1 MANDKA
7 VKDSEGQNVT
17 PPEDDKQDHGS
28 GWKYSSDISAD
39 SAPSEKNNT
48 VEDINWSASE
58 FIAHEKNITWY
69 VILLVVT
76 LVAGAI
82 VYYLTND
89 KISTVVIILAGV
101 IFGIY
106 GARKPR
112 LIDYKINSS
121 GITVQTKLFSYDAFK
136 SFEIVE
142 DSIIPNIVLIPLKR
156 FMPSLSIYLD
166 PNTQEEVVKIL
177 SAWLPQDF
185 HQQDL
190 IERFV
195 QRVRF

>member
-1 MANDKA
+1 MANDKV
-7 VKDSEGQNVT
+7 VKDSKGQNAT
-17 PPEDDKQDHGS
+17 SSEDDKQDQGS
-28 GWKYSSDISAD
+28 GWKYSSEVLSD
-39 SAPSEKNNT
+39 SGASKKNNT
-48 VEDINWSASE
+48 IEDIHWSASE
-58 FIAHEKNITWY
+58 FIAHEKNVTWY
-69 VILLVVT
+69 VILVLVT

-82 VYYLTND
+82 VYFLTHD
-89 KISTVVIILAGV
+89 KISTVIIVIAGV

-112 LIDYKINSS
+112 LIDYRINSS

-142 DSIIPNIVLIPLKR
+142 DSIIPNIVLMPLKR

-166 PNTQEEVVKIL
+166 PTTQEEVVKIL
-177 SAWLPQDF
+177 SDCLPQDF